1 MSNNESAEELVTKLN
16 TYKEQLA
23 QVQELIKT
31 DPNNESFFKLRDDL
45 LEVVALTQDLVRFFF
60 FFWGGVGGEL
70 AYFVGKHS
78 DWPREFRWPTNG
90 RPNS

>member
-45 LEVVALTQDLVRFFF
+45 LEVVALTQDLVSESFSGDLVVSLSF
-60 FFWGGVGGEL
+60 L
-70 AYFVGKHS
+70 
-78 DWPREFRWPTNG
+78 
-90 RPNS
+90 